1 MRFILLFLISS
12 FIFAVA
18 FSQESQPVPALPIDP
33 DTKLIQYREVIPQ
46 EGTKDVL
53 YDRGIEWFRAYYLSP
68 TSVFRVQDK
77 VNGKI
82 EGTGRFKIYFKDE
95 TGMLR
100 DAGVI
105 LYDIRVELKDN
116 KYRYTLTEFNYK
128 TASRFPIE
136 KWMNRNDP
144 AYNSNGDLFLY
155 QTDTTMQGLI
165 RSLKEGMKP
174 KVIKKDEW

>member
-1 MRFILLFLISS
+1 MRATLLFIISV
-12 FIFAVA
+12 FFFHPV
-18 FSQESQPVPALPIDP
+18 FSQESQVPSLPVDP
-33 DTKLIQYREVIPQ
+33 DTKLIQYREVIQQ

-116 KYRYTLTEFNYK
+116 KYRYTLTDFNYK

-136 KWMNRNDP
+136 KWMNKNDP
-144 AYNSNGDLFLY
+144 AYNSNWDLFLY

-165 RSLKEGMKP
+165 TSLKEGMKP